1 MPLQKLKD
9 PFHKFKEALSKYLP
23 SSSSSK
29 RGAIQMAP
37 SASLGLG
44 KRPEPPA
51 AVEPI
56 VQSLF
61 GGARS
66 QKMFPK
72 ELSAD
77 LALFNNIFGQLHMK
91 CRACHAPLALDV
103 DSHFN
108 TWLSGT
114 QVIPPDSQISV
125 FQCPK
130 CDKSTCV
137 GCGGD
142 PKLNKHHF
150 FTPLGVVRVLP
161 SACWTKLRAFLV
173 SRRNAYE
180 ISRLTIAAT
189 KADCSEYGFS
199 LPDSTKQSTPP
210 RSDVK
215 I

>member
-9 PFHKFKEALSKYLP
+9 PFHKFKETLSKYLP
-23 SSSSSK
+23 SSSK
-29 RGAIQMAP
+29 RSAVSMAP
-37 SASLGLG
+37 SASLGLA
-44 KRPEPPA
+44 KRPEPPT

-61 GGARS
+61 GAARS
-66 QKMFPK
+66 QKMFPN

-77 LALFNNIFGQLHMK
+77 LALFNKIFGQLHLK

-103 DSHFN
+103 DSHFKI
-108 TWLSGT
+108 WLSGT

-125 FQCPK
+125 LHCPE

-150 FTPLGVVRVLP
+150 FTTLGVVRVLP
-161 SACWTKLRAFLV
+161 FVCRTSYERFGFLDV
-173 SRRNAYE
+173 MLM
-180 ISRLTIAAT
+180 RLL
-189 KADCSEYGFS
+189 G
-199 LPDSTKQSTPP
+199 
-210 RSDVK
+210 
-215 I
+215 